1 MTTETEPE
9 EVTNERILS
18 DLDSYKDAGMLD
30 YVLPT
35 TPLGEQWIIGYQGRI
50 LKFVTKE
57 GIVGFLTGIQVG
69 ALFAVKVCNDIVFPG
84 DPR

>member
-9 EVTNERILS
+9 EITDEEILAE
-18 DLDSYKDAGMLD
+18 LDNYKRAGMLA

-35 TPLGEQWIIGYQGRI
+35 IPLGEQWIVGYEGKI
-50 LKFVTKE
+50 LKFLTKE

-69 ALFAVKVCNDIVFPG
+69 ALFAVKVRKGIVFPG